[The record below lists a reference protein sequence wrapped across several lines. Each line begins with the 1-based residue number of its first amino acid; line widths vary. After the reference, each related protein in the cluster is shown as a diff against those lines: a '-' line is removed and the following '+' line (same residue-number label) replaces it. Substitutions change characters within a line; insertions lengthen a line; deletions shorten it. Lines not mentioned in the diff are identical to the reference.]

1 MILIISLFLL
11 FTDMGRA
18 FLLKSLLFI
27 SNFILA
33 NSYIIFVL
41 FLIYFKN
48 KMG

>member
-18 FLLKSLLFI
+18 FLFKSLLFI
-27 SNFILA
+27 ANFILA
-33 NSYIIFVL
+33 NSYIIFVI

-48 KMG
+48 KLS